1 MWRALRQEV
10 PGNDFSA
17 SFLGFLDVLVSDI
30 QKNKQ
35 LFTGTS
41 PTGFWRS
48 QFHWLQ
54 WLQLLIQ
61 NGFMGTLSN
70 FSVFGDLG
78 KFLMTVCSNVYGCL
92 YRILMCKNVSFD
104 SFMMF
109 SALYSSQ
116 GSRDGYFEMSLD
128 DSVEE
133 SVSTLAALPPEE
145 ESSVHQGELC
155 EEELEEEEEEVK
167 VIRVLWCYCLQV
179 KEEVE
184 QKEACLVL
192 TERLFG
198 LLSLTDDFT
207 RTNQDKGEWAASH
220 SLSENKAAC

>member
-1 MWRALRQEV
+1 
-10 PGNDFSA
+10 
-17 SFLGFLDVLVSDI
+17 
-30 QKNKQ
+30 
-35 LFTGTS
+35 
-41 PTGFWRS
+41 
-48 QFHWLQ
+48 
-54 WLQLLIQ
+54 
-61 NGFMGTLSN
+61 
-70 FSVFGDLG
+70 
-78 KFLMTVCSNVYGCL
+78 
-92 YRILMCKNVSFD
+92 MCKTVSFD

-109 SALYSSQ
+109 YALYSSQ

-133 SVSTLAALPPEE
+133 SVSSSSPTSAALPPEE
-145 ESSVHQGELC
+145 ELGVHQGELC

-167 VIRVLWCYCLQV
+167 VIRVLWCYSVQV

-207 RTNQDKGEWAASH
+207 WTNQDTGE
-220 SLSENKAAC
+220 